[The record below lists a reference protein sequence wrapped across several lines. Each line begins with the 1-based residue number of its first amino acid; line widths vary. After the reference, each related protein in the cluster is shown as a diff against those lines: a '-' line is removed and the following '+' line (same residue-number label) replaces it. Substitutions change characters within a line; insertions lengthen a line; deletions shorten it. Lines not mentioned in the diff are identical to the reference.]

1 MPHVCACACVQGAHI
16 CRAWAQGA
24 QGGRAKR
31 FLEMFC
37 AYRQGKGINRRTV
50 GIARNGA
57 LRHAIGRIGRVGKAC
72 AEPLANH
79 RKLCAERVEPRKL
92 RRSLSFC
99 AFHKT
104 KKNAPIGEQWADW
117 TRGAHPISS
126 RFVLFFTSVFV
137 SFSLAVLRF
146 SLLQLEQSG
155 DHCVDCSLQFC
166 LAVVALRDTF
176 DRFKSVAVHHF
187 RHGLRHFGR
196 HICA

>member
-1 MPHVCACACVQGAHI
+1 M

-57 LRHAIGRIGRVGKAC
+57 LRHAIGRIGKVGRAC

-99 AFHKT
+99 AFYKT

-117 TRGAHPISS
+117 TRCAHPISS
-126 RFVLFFTSVFV
+126 HFFLIFTSFHAFSASFFTS
-137 SFSLAVLRF
+137 STEAKRRLLRRLLASILPF
-146 SLLQLEQSG
+146 GCCLEG
-155 DHCVDCSLQFC
+155 Y
-166 LAVVALRDTF
+166 
-176 DRFKSVAVHHF
+176 
-187 RHGLRHFGR
+187 
-196 HICA
+196 I